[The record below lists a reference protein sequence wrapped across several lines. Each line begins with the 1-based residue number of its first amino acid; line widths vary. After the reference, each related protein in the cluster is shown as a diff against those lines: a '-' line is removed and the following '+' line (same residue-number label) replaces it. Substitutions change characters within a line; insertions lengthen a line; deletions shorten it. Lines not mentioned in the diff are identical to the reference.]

1 MEERIKN
8 LEKENEA
15 LQTKLDKNV
24 IIIMIDRKLK
34 LKKMR
39 N

>member
-34 LKKMR
+34 SKKMR

>member
-8 LEKENEA
+8 LEKEIQKKWWIKRHA
-15 LQTKLDKNV
+15 
-24 IIIMIDRKLK
+24 RKE
-34 LKKMR
+34 

>member
-15 LQTKLDKNV
+15 FQTKLDKNV